1 MSAYVADAI
10 IGEVDKQS
18 ARDRILKRKVTAKS
32 ERDRILSIAKK
43 MTAGKLVLEG
53 RTFRLNETVLQ
64 QVKQRQAERMA
75 EFTTKHKK
83 KCFTYLDMCR
93 KADEAILRNHREED
107 PRRWKNTKDILAL
120 IRPLKMVGD
129 KPLPTR
135 RKEIIRRYEQY
146 KFRSRR
152 EVDLEIVEEYNQLVD
167 GSEMESEVSEV
178 EVKQEFE
185 IEAESQMDE
194 EDGDTTCEWATFV

>member
-1 MSAYVADAI
+1 MSLLIGLVQYVSKCNSCNVKNSTATYT
-10 IGEVDKQS
+10 EPQMLVDKQS

-64 QVKQRQAERMA
+64 QAKQRQAERMA
-75 EFTTKHKK
+75 DLTKKQKK

-93 KADEAILRNHREED
+93 KADEAILRNRHEED
-107 PRRWKNTKDILAL
+107 PRRWKNAKDILAL

-129 KPLPTR
+129 KSLPTK
-135 RKEIIRRYEQY
+135 RKDIIRRYEQY
-146 KFRSRR
+146 KGRSRR
-152 EVDLEIVEEYNQLVD
+152 EVDSEIVEEYN
-167 GSEMESEVSEV
+167 
-178 EVKQEFE
+178 
-185 IEAESQMDE
+185 
-194 EDGDTTCEWATFV
+194 